1 MASYASPFDMLM
13 GLSGGGVS
21 LQETGTS
28 DEAINVGDV
37 VSLLST
43 GVNVGRVQ
51 QATSTTAES
60 RVVGIAMT
68 AAGGSGVSVNFQSM
82 GSVAVKFSAVPGAS
96 DNSSPVYLSG
106 VAGQAALTPPSAA
119 GNDVIRL
126 GFLTGGNGLTD
137 TPSVTL
143 NIATVITIT

>member
-21 LQETGTS
+21 LQESGTS

-37 VSLLST
+37 VSLLSA
-43 GVNVGRVQ
+43 GANVGRVQ
-51 QATSTTAES
+51 QATSTTAEA

-68 AAGGSGVSVNFQSM
+68 SAGGSGVSVNFQSI
-82 GSVAVKFSAVPGAS
+82 GSVAVKFSAVPNTA
-96 DNSSPVYLSG
+96 DNSLPVYLSG
-106 VAGQAALTPPSAA
+106 VAGEATLTPPSSI

-126 GFLTGGNGLTD
+126 GFLTGGNGVTD

-143 NIATVITIT
+143 NIANVITIT